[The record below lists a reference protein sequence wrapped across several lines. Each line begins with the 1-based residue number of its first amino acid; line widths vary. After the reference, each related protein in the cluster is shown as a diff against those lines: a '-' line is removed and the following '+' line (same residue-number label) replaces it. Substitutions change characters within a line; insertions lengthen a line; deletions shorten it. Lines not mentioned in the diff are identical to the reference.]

1 VYDPG
6 AKGHLQI
13 WKDWTG
19 REDHM
24 FFSVVVAS
32 MTLGMTGES
41 LQSSQ
46 TAVTIVTVFSDE
58 R

>member
-1 VYDPG
+1 
-6 AKGHLQI
+6 
-13 WKDWTG
+13 
-19 REDHM
+19 M